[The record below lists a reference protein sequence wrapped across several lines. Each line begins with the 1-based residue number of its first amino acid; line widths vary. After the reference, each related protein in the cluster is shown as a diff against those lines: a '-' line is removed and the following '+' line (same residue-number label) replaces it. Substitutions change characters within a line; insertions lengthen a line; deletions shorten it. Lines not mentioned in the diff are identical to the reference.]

1 MDSVLQPSHIRG
13 QMFYKVKLSLSPAEE
28 EGGGGEG
35 GRGSWR
41 ILALSWL
48 NLPEPSLMLSYVFS
62 SCLLLS
68 KSEEINY
75 KIDGIDTLDVT

>member
-13 QMFYKVKLSLSPAEE
+13 QMFYKVKLSLSP
-28 EGGGGEG
+28 GTTPPPFV

-41 ILALSWL
+41 ILALSGL
-48 NLPEPSLMLSYVFS
+48 NLPEPSIRLSYVFS